1 MAVALAGALAEAT
14 GRRERENP
22 VLPTTAGPAGNAVLT
37 AWTGLVLL
45 VLSVAELLTLF
56 NVRGLISWHIAIG
69 ALLVPPALMKTATT
83 SWRMTRYYLGSEPY
97 TRAGPPPT
105 LFRLLGPLV
114 VVSTL
119 GLLSSGVAL
128 VLIGQQSSQVAL
140 VSLAGFR
147 INWLA
152 IHQGAFAV
160 WATATGI
167 HLVGRIVPAVRIV
180 GRTATSA
187 RLPGGTTRLILS
199 GVVIAAA
206 IGLAFLLVHA
216 DTGWG

>member
-1 MAVALAGALAEAT
+1 MRRASSATAAEVTQVPHRNWRHSRVMQIRDASPRNAMAGALAGALAEAT

-97 TRAGPPPT
+97 TRA
-105 LFRLLGPLV
+105 
-114 VVSTL
+114 
-119 GLLSSGVAL
+119 
-128 VLIGQQSSQVAL
+128 
-140 VSLAGFR
+140 
-147 INWLA
+147 
-152 IHQGAFAV
+152 
-160 WATATGI
+160 
-167 HLVGRIVPAVRIV
+167 
-180 GRTATSA
+180 
-187 RLPGGTTRLILS
+187 
-199 GVVIAAA
+199 
-206 IGLAFLLVHA
+206 
-216 DTGWG
+216 